1 MDWMPPDE
9 ILTRAHDLLPELVMG
24 SKACI
29 EWKKAIGSCQGCPA
43 HEYCRF
49 FTIGFLVAA
58 EYAFQGIKETLI
70 SLTGK

>member
-1 MDWMPPDE
+1 MPPDE
-9 ILTRAHDLLPELVMG
+9 VLARARELVPELVMG

-29 EWKKAIGSCQGCPA
+29 DWKEAIGSCWGCPA
-43 HEYCRF
+43 YEYCRF

-58 EYAFQGIKETLI
+58 EYAFRGIKETLI